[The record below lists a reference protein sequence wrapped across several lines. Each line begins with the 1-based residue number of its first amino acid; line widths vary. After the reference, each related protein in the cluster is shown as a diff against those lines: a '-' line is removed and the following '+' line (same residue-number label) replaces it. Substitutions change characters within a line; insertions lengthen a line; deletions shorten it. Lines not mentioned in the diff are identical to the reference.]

1 MTYSILAGSSLLLLL
16 LLSTITDIR
25 RREIPV
31 GMCLLFS
38 TVITLLH
45 LIFSHSISTLLL
57 HALAGALLFTLYLVN
72 ALFFHGGGG
81 DCILVF
87 CIGFALGLL
96 PGLFVALLSCS
107 AMTLYHLLTPRK
119 QEQYPMAPAMLLG
132 AVLYF
137 IFSGGLR

>member
-1 MTYSILAGSSLLLLL
+1 MTYSLLAGSGLFLLL

-25 RREIPV
+25 HREIPL
-31 GMCLLFS
+31 GMCFLFS
-38 TVITLLH
+38 IVITLLH
-45 LIFSHSISTLLL
+45 LIFSHSISALLL
-57 HALAGALLFTLYLVN
+57 HAMAGALLFALYLVN

-81 DCILVF
+81 DCILAF

-96 PGLFVALLSCS
+96 PGLFITSLSCS

-132 AVLYF
+132 TALYF
-137 IFSGGLR
+137 ILTGGLL